1 VIARVYAIALNT
13 FREAIRQRVMYGIL
27 VVALGLNLFS
37 LVLGEMSLHEES
49 RVARDVGLGGVS
61 LFGSVTAIV
70 LGVSL
75 LYGEIQRR
83 TIHTI
88 VSKPIERHEFV
99 LGKYLGMAATLSI
112 LVLVFAIEMVLV
124 LKLQEVPLS
133 ARLGKALV
141 LAFFEVMLVAAV
153 AVFFSSF
160 STPFLAGVFTFGVF
174 FVGRVTPELRAAV
187 ESAKSELV
195 RSVCRVALRLVPDL
209 HSFSVSGSVIDG
221 EHVTVHGGDF
231 VSWGYVGLTAG
242 YGVLCILVLLALAI
256 VIFGRRDFA

>member
-1 VIARVYAIALNT
+1 MIGRIYAIALNT

-37 LVLGEMSLHEES
+37 LVLGEMSLHEEA

-61 LFGSVTAIV
+61 LFGSITAIV

-88 VSKPIERHEFV
+88 VSKPIERYEFV
-99 LGKYLGMAATLSI
+99 LGKYLGMAATLSL
-112 LVLVFAIEMVLV
+112 LVVVFAIEMLLV
-124 LKLQEVPLS
+124 LELQDVPLS

-141 LAFFEVMLVAAV
+141 LASFEVLVVAAI
-153 AVFFSSF
+153 AIFFSSF
-160 STPFLAGVFTFGVF
+160 STPFLSGVFTFGFF

-187 ESAKSELV
+187 ESAKSDLIRGIAE
-195 RSVCRVALRLVPDL
+195 VALKIVPDL
-209 HSFSVSGSVIDG
+209 HLFSVSGSVMEG
-221 EHVTVHGGDF
+221 QHVTVHGGDF
-231 VSWGYVGLTAG
+231 VPWSYVASAG
-242 YGVLCILVLLALAI
+242 GSALLYIAMLLALAI
-256 VIFGRRDFA
+256 VIFHRRDFV